1 MKKMLS
7 SALIVFAF
15 VPFLYIG
22 VPLLHLLWQTTGEGM
37 GNLTSN
43 RDLLSAFGT
52 SVLSA
57 TLTTLFALVF
67 GLPAAFFLA
76 TKDFFGKR
84 LVEVLLLLPLVM
96 PPIVGGIA
104 QMDLYGPQTWIGGWF
119 MTHGLNLTN
128 SLAGVVLAQAFITS
142 PFLIFSAKV
151 GFEEIPKELGE
162 STRILGGTWT
172 DQFIFVTLPLA
183 RQAILTGALLT
194 FTRAL
199 GEFGATM
206 IMAYHPYTV
215 PVDIWVEF
223 TSGGL
228 EQIIPIAS
236 VIVLLALLVAGLSS
250 FKWVNPR
257 PRAKS

>member
-1 MKKMLS
+1 M
-7 SALIVFAF
+7 
-15 VPFLYIG
+15 
-22 VPLLHLLWQTTGEGM
+22 
-37 GNLTSN
+37 
-43 RDLLSAFGT
+43 
-52 SVLSA
+52 
-57 TLTTLFALVF
+57 
-67 GLPAAFFLA
+67 
-76 TKDFFGKR
+76 
-84 LVEVLLLLPLVM
+84 
-96 PPIVGGIA
+96 
-104 QMDLYGPQTWIGGWF
+104 
-119 MTHGLNLTN
+119 
-128 SLAGVVLAQAFITS
+128 LAQAFITS

-172 DQFIFVTLPLA
+172 DQFIYVTLPLA

-228 EQIIPIAS
+228 GQITPIAS
-236 VIVLLALLVAGLSS
+236 IIVVIALFVAALSS

-257 PRAKS
+257 RWVKSKF